1 MQRQLELATHP
12 ARKQQL
18 TQALAE
24 IEKRIKQ
31 LSS

>member
-1 MQRQLELATHP
+1 MQRQLDTATHQ

-24 IEKRIKQ
+24 IEKRITQ
-31 LSS
+31 LSA